1 MQGIIKRTILVFG
14 LMTNSEIV
22 SEDSL
27 LIDDL
32 EIDCISLPSI
42 IVALEEEFNIRI
54 PIRLV
59 SKVTTVKDVAEE
71 IHKLL
76 TK

>member
-1 MQGIIKRTILVFG
+1 MQSVIKRAILVFG
-14 LMTNSEIV
+14 LMTDVEIV

-32 EIDCISLPSI
+32 KIDCISLPSI
-42 IVALEEEFNIRI
+42 IAALEAEFNIHI
-54 PIRLV
+54 PIKLV
-59 SKVTTVKDVAEE
+59 SKATTVKDIAKE